1 MAASLSVACCGLPAD
16 LAQRLDELLSR
27 LGLPEHAPQL
37 EDARWL
43 DLMRGDKKSLAG
55 RVRYVVL
62 PRWGQAA
69 LAELDDA
76 AALAA
81 VRAIPV
87 RTDGAL
93 RPA

>member
-1 MAASLSVACCGLPAD
+1 
-16 LAQRLDELLSR
+16 
-27 LGLPEHAPQL
+27 
-37 EDARWL
+37 
-43 DLMRGDKKSLAG
+43 
-55 RVRYVVL
+55 VL